1 MSQDQSRFSNWAG
14 FGGQS
19 DNRKMS
25 DDSDFYYRWLGQNEP
40 IGRALKLRQDP
51 FAVERPISDLDP
63 LAPRPVKVEEA
74 GSTPGEWI
82 AKTLNNA
89 LEYNP
94 VIMGWDYAFKNFVE
108 PSENDTGVLAEGR
121 RFAHGFYR
129 GATRGGMQTLTNV
142 AAPLTDLA
150 AGDFGKAKSYQ
161 LEGNQPGDMSSAA
174 GFGRMLGS
182 FVPDIGL
189 ALAGGAVVEGALT
202 GAARTAATAAAQGE
216 TAGLLTRAGARLA
229 GTWNPAL
236 GASGALEK
244 TALKI
249 GGVTLPIEATRA
261 ARIAQTLA
269 QGGLGF
275 SQTLPQLATGQM
287 SAPEAVANVG
297 LAAAAGP
304 LIAGN
309 MTGGFAKNI
318 AFDTG
323 VNVATGLAQAAV
335 PLIPGGQEFNAE
347 EAWKQIL
354 LQTTLGAV
362 TGSVSAIADA
372 RANAAQAK
380 TAQAMEES
388 RQRVAAEQAAAAEA
402 PPPAEGTRPFT
413 STGNTF
419 QDVESILYGDTR
431 TTQNMPEGDA
441 AIPLRARAQASDV
454 SELRTLS
461 MDENGNVRSLSD
473 SMINGTAENIPQG
486 AKRSTLLEASAIER
500 KVYADS
506 VVRKFGRN
514 LQQLVDIFE
523 LDIKPEEMT
532 PELVSQRLQNEVLV
546 QAANGGGIGFAEAKI
561 RQELGEGMIQNMQ
574 GVFTIPASAFES
586 GLYTTADVEQP
597 TIGTVR
603 AADEPVANPQRFSEE
618 TMNQR
623 YAESQDRL
631 RQSGY
636 VQGPL
641 GTMVPKGSWKPIDG
655 ARPEESAI
663 AGEPSSEVL
672 AGYNEQIRNAEDLA
686 RSTGENVID
695 ILGGPDTPA
704 ARYYR
709 SRQAAGRKVGESRIE
724 ALRRIVAESRRRAEE
739 STLKVD
745 PSEFE
750 SGLYTAGDIERP
762 TDYLADDYLKSRMAE
777 DARNRD
783 LRLKQI
789 EAIEQN
795 LDNVLSKGDIGRKDI
810 RDVKKYIGQIDE
822 LADSLRNEIA
832 SIYADINTGRS
843 IDPEYDFTR
852 IARLEEDIARLE
864 ALKTVDD
871 FDNVDRL
878 RWALLEQEAIM
889 MEDFE
894 QAGVDTDTPN
904 PPVDASPATAIANR
918 IGRAISGILQR
929 TKNTTESVTAT
940 AKRDLKDVGKLIRG
954 KSVELYAGL
963 EGDAGNK
970 HNAMIMFMSE
980 VAGVEPTFIRTLI
993 RKGQTSFLDGRFEVS
1008 PAEGKPG
1015 YYNLT
1020 LKGDDKF
1027 KEVIKNS
1034 MIKSDVRV
1042 EEAETS
1048 AKVQEVEAE
1057 EQRVSDLES
1066 RYSDLEQAYEDDI
1079 DPDVEYKNV
1088 KGTNATTQIPRP
1100 TVSVESPTEV
1110 LKSDA
1115 NGGKPYADDR
1125 ATAKTDQQTWL
1136 KTHNKKLDKAVSQF
1150 IKWAGKNGITNMNA
1164 ATVRTFLLSKIGP
1177 VGFKDLANI
1186 ALQSNFDEARI
1197 RQIQDAFERGVRD
1210 KNVVKSLLELQAIN
1224 GNVPDSYFEARFV
1237 DLIPTLN
1244 KAVESAQNIAGKLGV
1259 DFQDLLRYAE
1269 ILAAGASPSA
1279 KAKVLDRLAKTDI
1292 GIENFDEARIKSV
1305 IDEAYAGV
1313 LKSPS
1318 ESAVQLDLMR
1328 DGIQGTEIPASRV
1341 PNGSANFQYAIGKV
1355 DLSDTNMAGVPFERS
1370 ARTSAVYRRRI
1381 DEKGTYGGW
1390 RWETDA
1396 DKLFPETQANT
1407 AEVITEWNKIMDWAN
1422 GKRGADAFV
1431 DIMNANAYNA
1441 GANPYAT
1448 LARSFPYIVTS
1459 GFAGGVLLA
1468 REYADIKD
1476 EETYAGIPGRVLND
1490 LIGDNRIIGYAMMGA
1505 GVPVMKA
1512 RYKVNT
1518 MPGTKDGFRGRIANS
1533 LRTQGK
1539 EFFRQFTRISE
1550 ATLPEAEQRA
1560 RNERWVA
1567 ENYPT
1572 YERGSKEYEEKIL
1585 ERASAVKLAHVQ
1597 DVKLSN
1603 FFTKLVGLNNTGT
1616 FSQFQQWF
1624 NDQNLAGVKSQII
1637 TKFVREPYTVAQGK
1651 VREVLNEIA
1660 NPVNTIIPK
1669 ILEDLRKNELG
1680 LSLFI
1685 DAFFD
1690 SEYRLSELK
1699 ELKGKIDDEAYLAKR
1714 DEIKKEIRDEYFT
1727 RNGVVDEKAYN
1738 DYLVAQEALNIV
1750 RDYNLRANYGKALG
1764 IPLYEIPQHKGELIE
1779 QRKPIV
1785 ESIGSLTEA
1794 YNNARKQVEAL
1805 DTAYTKLVKAQ
1816 GKEQALQ
1823 LMPNYKADR
1832 HLAGRAMEE
1841 YHDTLTLQKQN
1852 LKTID
1857 KKLDMINRMDSE
1869 IAESQA
1875 IGYMFRHRDQE
1886 APIVLRLEFD
1896 KDTGVASV
1904 RREYYNTEDAG
1915 YAERLY
1921 LRTVLTDAAR
1931 NKIRSFEGKIADILA
1946 KDNITNADY
1955 AKIADMEKQIDK
1967 LQGMKPVSEMDDV
1980 EIFAFAAEQKIL
1992 RNANAPR
1999 IIDRARAGRITAGS
2013 ASARKVIEAALSGAS
2028 TFKASII
2035 GRTTSE
2041 NALSPRYVDNR
2052 GNATLLDDQGGSV
2065 RMFKGEDAPTIED
2078 MVDAMEAMTDF
2089 AIDRQQARQL
2099 LERFYTYRHE
2109 VKNTGGITE
2118 QVVYVDMAAIRQM
2131 AENYIDPAIPNLTKR
2146 NNWDGYYNPDGTWTA
2161 KQKEKYFIESIEGMR
2176 FQIQDYTNNVTV
2188 RKSIQ
2193 QAVDF
2198 LDKYKIDNGTREY
2211 LTGMLARQDEF
2222 FADLSTAN
2230 QAARKLTRGYS
2241 ILTLAGNL
2249 ANMAGNRVY
2258 GVTSAL
2264 TNSYFQGQKVY
2275 GVVRTMPNGND
2286 SPVVMMRSK
2295 AEADAFI
2302 YEREQQ
2308 GDLSYRRVFQTTA
2321 SNWFSPRKFGLA
2333 LGATIAPKTFLN
2345 YLAKNDVEW
2354 QTALRLVERSK
2365 LYEGGVLG
2373 SYTIQG
2379 GVKSGTKGERAV
2391 SSLTYL
2397 TSKIEEMN
2405 NYTSIIMSVSNNRSR
2420 SGLTKADFIAM
2431 SKGQQ
2436 TEAMKTFLKPYEDKI
2451 RYGAEAMAEQQKK
2464 VLDITKQIEDLS
2476 EQPSPANRR
2485 RIEQLRRELN
2495 AAKKQEKRITTPETA
2510 FLDALQNYI
2519 VGDRGLEQGN
2529 WDSMAK
2535 SKFERWAE
2543 SNPVGVVFL
2552 TMSGPALRAMNMW
2565 QSLARDA
2572 ANVYTGNPVMSP
2584 NFVKRMGGTASR
2596 AKAFAPVFFGA
2607 ALTTTLLGMYANPL
2621 AMGGMFVTDIAA
2633 IGEEIFSWFDDDKDD
2648 RLTKASKR
2656 QYWENVAADVALRY
2670 NQDPEKAKSYV
2681 RALWTEGLIKAGFNI
2696 NVGTGGGF
2704 FDMVTGPGLE
2714 MISKQAK
2721 ASVKAIEDVVG
2732 SFSSGA
2738 DVVDVLYGLTNAL
2751 PTSAKRY
2758 TQAIGFELPM
2768 GMKLDKDGNPII
2780 DPESPTLQ
2788 AKSVTMGEI
2797 FLRATTGK
2805 PWSETRSKI
2814 ISMEGGVPLYT
2825 EDDKIAFGMAL
2836 TRTQGVSFGAGL
2848 RGDGIKEVQSAQIFA
2863 KDAEQLQY
2871 LIRNMYENEYEGMV
2885 SAAKKR
2891 LMDEYNANPDIN
2903 LPDGNVI
2910 SLREMYA
2917 IIASD
2922 GGLKQEFELKGKGAE
2937 SVNELALKL
2946 AERYGRSMATG
2957 QAVANYYQGKV
2968 PVAITDDGMNAEY
2981 PDDYAIYKLQKK
2993 FIEAYTAGKMGY
3005 EMRQQLKR

>member
-89 LEYNP
+89 VEYNP

-108 PSENDTGVLAEGR
+108 PSANDTGVLAEGR

-202 GAARTAATAAAQGE
+202 GAARTAATAAASGE
-216 TAGLLTRAGARLA
+216 TAGVLTRAGARLA

-236 GASGALEK
+236 GVSGGLEK
-244 TALKI
+244 TALKL

-323 VNVATGLAQAAV
+323 VNVATGVAQAAV

-347 EAWKQIL
+347 DAWKQIL

-362 TGSVSAIADA
+362 TGSASAIADA

-380 TAQAMEES
+380 AAQAVEES
-388 RQRVAAEQAAAAEA
+388 RQRVAAEQAAAAAA
-402 PPPAEGTRPFT
+402 PPPVEGTRPFT

-431 TTQNMPEGDA
+431 STQNMPEGDA

-454 SELRTLS
+454 SEIQTLTA
-461 MDENGNVRSLSD
+461 DENGNVRSLSD
-473 SMINGTAENIPQG
+473 SMITGSPDNIPQG

-500 KVYADS
+500 KIYADS

-514 LQQLVDIFE
+514 LQQLVDMFN
-523 LDIKPEEMT
+523 LDVKPEEMT
-532 PELVSQRLQNEVLV
+532 PEVVSARLQNEVLV

-561 RQELGEGMIQNMQ
+561 RQETGQGVIQTMQ
-574 GVFTIPASAFES
+574 GTFSIPASAFES
-586 GLYTTADVEQP
+586 GLYTPTEIEQP
-597 TIGTVR
+597 QIGTVR
-603 AADEPVANPQRFSEE
+603 AAEEPVVNPQRFSDE

-641 GTMVPKGSWKPIDG
+641 GTMVPRGSLKSAESW
-655 ARPEESAI
+655 RPSDEAI
-663 AGEPSSEVL
+663 AGEVPAETI
-672 AGYNEQIRNAEDLA
+672 ADYNRQISQAEDLS
-686 RSTGENVID
+686 RSTGESVVD
-695 ILGGPDTPA
+695 ILGGPDSPA
-704 ARYYR
+704 AQYYR
-709 SRQAAGRKVGESRIE
+709 SRQSAGQRVAGSRVE
-724 ALRRIVAESRRRAEE
+724 ALRGIVDEARRRSAENDTAVQQFLEQRMRE
-739 STLKVD
+739 S
-745 PSEFE
+745 
-750 SGLYTAGDIERP
+750 P
-762 TDYLADDYLKSRMAE
+762 TGGVGGYLDSVLAE
-777 DARNRD
+777 QARNRD
-783 LRLKQI
+783 LRVKQI

-810 RDVKKYIGQIDE
+810 RDVKKYIGQVDE
-822 LADSLRNEIA
+822 LAGSLRNEMA

-871 FDNVDRL
+871 FDNADRL
-878 RWALLEQEAIM
+878 RMAVTEQEAIM
-889 MEDFE
+889 MDDFE

-954 KSVELYAGL
+954 QSVEFYAGL
-963 EGDAGNK
+963 EGEAGSK

-980 VAGVEPTFIRTLI
+980 IAGVEPTFIRTLI

-1015 YYNLT
+1015 YYNLA

-1027 KEVIKNS
+1027 KEVIRNS

-1057 EQRVSDLES
+1057 EQRVSGLES

-1110 LKSDA
+1110 LKSDV

-1210 KNVVKSLLELQAIN
+1210 KNVTKSLLELQAVSA
-1224 GNVPDSYFEARFV
+1224 NVPDSYFEARFV

-1279 KAKVLDRLAKTDI
+1279 KAKVLDRLAQTDI

-1355 DLSDTNMAGVPFERS
+1355 ELGDREMAGVPFEVS
-1370 ARTSAVYRRRI
+1370 GKTNDVYRRRI
-1381 DEKGTYGGW
+1381 DQKGTYGGW
-1390 RWETDA
+1390 RWEMYA

-1431 DIMNANAYNA
+1431 DIINANAYNA

-1459 GFAGGVLLA
+1459 GFAGGILLA

-1476 EETYAGIPGRVLND
+1476 DETYAGIPGRVLND
-1490 LIGDNRIIGYAMMGA
+1490 LIGDNRTLGYAMMAG
-1505 GVPVMKA
+1505 GVPVMRS

-1533 LRTQGK
+1533 FRTQGK

-1550 ATLPEAEQRA
+1550 ATLPAAEQRA

-1567 ENYPT
+1567 ENYST
-1572 YERGSKEYEEKIL
+1572 LERGSKEYEEKIA
-1585 ERASAVKLAHVQ
+1585 ERAAAVRMAHVE

-1603 FFTKLVGLNNTGT
+1603 FLTKLVGLNNTGT

-1624 NDQNLAGVKSQII
+1624 NDQNLAGVKSQIV
-1637 TKFVREPYTVAQGK
+1637 TKFVREPYTAAQGK
-1651 VREVLNEIA
+1651 LREVLNEIA
-1660 NPVNTIIPK
+1660 SPVNTVIPE
-1669 ILEDLRKNELG
+1669 ILQNLRKNDIE

-1699 ELKGKIDDEAYLAKR
+1699 DLKGKVDDETYLAKR
-1714 DEIKKEIRDEYFT
+1714 EEIKKDIRDQYFT
-1727 RNGVVDEKAYN
+1727 RNGVVNEKAYN

-1764 IPLYEIPQHKGELIE
+1764 IPLYDIPQHKGELIE
-1779 QRKPIV
+1779 QRKPLV

-1794 YNNARKQVEAL
+1794 YGNARKQVEAL
-1805 DTAYTKLVKAQ
+1805 DTAYTKIVKSQ
-1816 GKEQALQ
+1816 GKDQAAQ

-1841 YHDTLTLQKQN
+1841 YHDTLVLQKEN

-1869 IAESQA
+1869 IAESQS

-1931 NKIRSFEGKIADILA
+1931 NKIRNFEGKIADILA

-1980 EIFAFAAEQKIL
+1980 EIFAFAADHKIL

-1999 IIDRARAGRITAGS
+1999 IIDRTRSGRLTAGS

-2035 GRTTSE
+2035 GRTTTE
-2041 NALSPRYVDNR
+2041 NALTPRYVDNR
-2052 GNATLLDDQGGSV
+2052 GNASLLDEQGGAV
-2065 RMFKGEDAPTIED
+2065 KMYKGEEAPSIED
-2078 MVDAMEAMTDF
+2078 MVDALEAMTDF

-2109 VKNTGGITE
+2109 VKNLNGVTE
-2118 QVVYVDMAAIRQM
+2118 KVVYVDMAAIRQM

-2193 QAVDF
+2193 QAMDM
-2198 LDKYKIDNGTREY
+2198 LDKYRIDNGTREY
-2211 LTGMLARQDEF
+2211 LTGLLGREDEF
-2222 FADLSTAN
+2222 FADLGTAN

-2308 GDLSYRRVFQTTA
+2308 GDISYRRVFQTAPST
-2321 SNWFSPRKFGLA
+2321 WFSPRKFGLA

-2405 NYTSIIMSVSNNRSR
+2405 NYTSIIMSVANNRSR

-2451 RYGAEAMAEQQKK
+2451 RYGAESMAEQQKK
-2464 VLDITKQIEDLS
+2464 VLEITQQIEELS
-2476 EQPSPANRR
+2476 QQPSPANRR

-2495 AAKKQEKRITTPETA
+2495 AAKKQERRITTPEGA

-2535 SKFERWAE
+2535 SRFERALE
-2543 SNPVGVVFL
+2543 GNPIGVVFL

-2584 NFVKRMGGTASR
+2584 NFIKRLGGTGAR

-2607 ALTTTLLGMYANPL
+2607 ALTTTLLGMYTNPL
-2621 AMGGMFVTDIAA
+2621 AVGGMFATDIAA
-2633 IGEEIFSWFDDDKDD
+2633 IGEEVFSWFDDDKDD

-2656 QYWENVAADVALRY
+2656 QYWENVAADLALRY
-2670 NQDPEKAKSYV
+2670 NQDPEQAKKYV
-2681 RALWTEGLIKAGFNI
+2681 RAFWTEGLIKAGFNI

-2704 FDMVTGPGLE
+2704 LDMATGPGLE
-2714 MISKQAK
+2714 MITKQAK
-2721 ASVKAIEDVVG
+2721 AVVTAVQDVVG
-2732 SFSSGA
+2732 SFSSGG
-2738 DVVDVLYGLTNAL
+2738 DVIDVMYGLTNAL

-2797 FLRATTGK
+2797 FMRATTGK

-2825 EDDKIAFGMAL
+2825 EDDKIAFGMSI

-2848 RGDGIKEVQSAQIFA
+2848 KGDGMKEVQSAQVFA

-2871 LIRNMYENEYEGMV
+2871 LIRNVYENEYEGMV
-2885 SAAKKR
+2885 SEAKKR
-2891 LMDEYNANPDIN
+2891 LMDEYNANPEII
-2903 LPDGNVI
+2903 LPDGNKL

-2946 AERYGRSMATG
+2946 AERYGRSLATG
-2957 QAVANYYQGKV
+2957 QAVANYYQGRV
-2968 PVAITDDGMNAEY
+2968 PVSISDSDMYAEY
-2981 PDDYAIYKLQKK
+2981 PDDYAVTKLQKK
-2993 FIEAYTAGKMGY
+2993 FIESYTAGKLGY
-3005 EMRQQLKR
+3005 EARQQLKR